1 MLIPEVC
8 IFFENKLYRGN
19 RSTKVSA
26 QNFNAFSSFNYPSL
40 AVAGIDIYYKTDL
53 IAPIPDKPM
62 KVYKQFDENIAI
74 LHLFPGITQQVVNS
88 VLSIEGLRAVI
99 ISTYGSGNA
108 PTEEWF
114 LKELEKTVAKG
125 IIVYD
130 VTQCKSGSVNI
141 GRYAT
146 SSDLGR
152 IGVVSG
158 YDITIEAAVTKLM
171 FLLGNYDDKT
181 IITKLLTQSLR
192 GEITL

>member
-1 MLIPEVC
+1 M
-8 IFFENKLYRGN
+8 
-19 RSTKVSA
+19 
-26 QNFNAFSSFNYPSL
+26 
-40 AVAGIDIYYKTDL
+40 YKN
-53 IAPIPDKPM
+53 
-62 KVYKQFDENIAI
+62 FDEHIAI
-74 LHLFPGITQQVVNS
+74 LHLFPGITQEVVHS
-88 VLSIEGLRAVI
+88 VLSIQGLKAVI

-114 LKELEKTVAKG
+114 LRELEEAVAKG

-152 IGVVSG
+152 IGVISG

-171 FLLGNYDDKT
+171 FLLGNYSDKDT
-181 IITKLLTQSLR
+181 ITKMLTQSLR